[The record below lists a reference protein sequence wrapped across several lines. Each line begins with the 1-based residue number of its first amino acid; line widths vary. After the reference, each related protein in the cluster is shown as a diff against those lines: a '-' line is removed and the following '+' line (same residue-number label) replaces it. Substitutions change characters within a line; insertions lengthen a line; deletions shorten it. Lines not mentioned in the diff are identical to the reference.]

1 MPYIWPSLKELLK
14 QLCEICLGFVM
25 PKISRINKKDIDVN
39 GTCYMGSISASY
51 SMLVEKFGHPNT
63 GWDPLTDVEWHIEFE
78 DGSVATIY
86 NWKDG
91 FNYCGEDGSPVED
104 IKHWHIGG
112 HSPAIESWINDYVLN
127 AWPVF
132 DEVRQE
138 AQY

>member
-1 MPYIWPSLKELLK
+1 
-14 QLCEICLGFVM
+14 M
-25 PKISRINKKDIDVN
+25 PKISRVNNKDINVN

-51 SMLVEKFGHPNT
+51 SALVEKFGAPNAVCD
-63 GWDPLTDVEWHIEFE
+63 GYKTDAEWHIEFE

-91 FNYCGEDGSPVED
+91 FNYCGEEGSPVED

-112 HSPAIESWINDYVLN
+112 RCAAVESWINDYVFN